1 MRPLRCSVFTLCGR
15 RPMLSVMGLCLL
27 LPFGA
32 AQRFHWLGPIEV
44 RAVSNA
50 GIVAGK
56 GSNDTGGVRAVRA
69 HRRLGAEL
77 QGTLGGNH
85 SEAWGVA
92 QNARYFVGF
101 STLSNG
107 AVRAYRH
114 PPYGGF
120 QNLGVLAGDTDDPS
134 YWSEARDVSADGKT
148 VVGRSV
154 DAQGRLRAFRWSEAD
169 GMQDLGTLG
178 GFHSGAY
185 GVSADGGAI
194 VGYADDAQGRMR
206 PFRWTQAGGMQ
217 DLGTF
222 GGSIGD
228 AWAVSADGS
237 VVVGAAHNA
246 QGQWR
251 AFRWTQATGLQ
262 ELPGIG
268 GAESGVRDISADGTV
283 MVGLARNAQG
293 QWRAVRWTAA
303 GVQDLTQAYAS
314 LIGQGSYLE
323 VAQSVSP
330 NGRYIVGQGY
340 NAATQRTEAYI
351 LETEPP
357 RPGTIR
363 FVQDRRASTTRFKS
377 VSWDGQVVVGVMGS
391 LIGDNEYN
399 LTTIEVSAD
408 SDYALRWTPSGG
420 LQVIASPGIA
430 LDVSAS
436 GRYIVGAAGT
446 SNGPRA
452 FYWTEQDGFQ
462 FLLEPSQQHGLTTP
476 ALLRMTCA
484 TAVAD
489 PFAQNPFHAYGDA
502 KGEFR
507 GVNSNC
513 PFSAYYAPDFA
524 FAWQLINNLLGLTTQ
539 VCPPYN
545 MRFTVTDV
553 FSATGSPSSLTGFT
567 GNGAEP
573 VVQWQIATSLGS
585 PSAAWSVAREYGIA
599 VGMSGGV
606 AVRWEGPLRLFPLG
620 TLPNN
625 YPGWLSACAHGVS
638 GDGRVIVGSHVN
650 GLSYVS
656 PLGTAWRYT
665 DEDGMEDLND
675 TYAHLLR
682 GVLDGN
688 DALLF
693 EARATSWDGRYIV
706 GSAMQVRGVFTYGF
720 WLDTWREGDTNG
732 DGCVDDADMLRVLF
746 AFGTVGTAESPWGIP
761 LRHEDLNHDG
771 IVDDADLLLVLF
783 NFGQG
788 C

>member
-1 MRPLRCSVFTLCGR
+1 
-15 RPMLSVMGLCLL
+15 MLSGVALCLL

-32 AQRFHWLGPIEV
+32 AQRFNWLGPIEV
-44 RAVSNA
+44 RGVTNS
-50 GIVAGK
+50 GLVIGK
-56 GSNDTGGVRAVRA
+56 AADASGAVRTVRV

-85 SEAWGVA
+85 SEGWSATGNGLIV
-92 QNARYFVGF
+92 VGF
-101 STLSNG
+101 STLPNG
-107 AVRAYRH
+107 AVRAYRQQ
-114 PPYGGF
+114 PIGGL
-120 QNLGVLAGDTDDPS
+120 QNLGVLAGNTDDPY

-148 VVGRSV
+148 VVGRSI
-154 DAQGRLRAFRWSEAD
+154 DAQGRLRAFRWTETG
-169 GMQDLGTLG
+169 GMQDLGALG
-178 GFHSGAY
+178 GLVSSAF
-185 GVSADGGAI
+185 GVSADGAVV
-194 VGYADDAQGRMR
+194 VGWASDSYGRTR

-222 GGSIGD
+222 GGSTGD
-228 AWAVSADGS
+228 AWAASADGS

-268 GAESGVRDISADGTV
+268 GAESGVRDLSADGTV

-340 NAATQRTEAYI
+340 NAATQRTEAYL

-363 FVQDRRASTTRFKS
+363 FVRYNRGLTTRFKS
-377 VSWDGQVVVGVMGS
+377 VSWDGQVVVGVAGS
-391 LIGDNEYN
+391 LISSYEYN
-399 LTTIEVSAD
+399 LGTIKTSAD

-420 LQVIASPGIA
+420 LQVIGSPGIA

-436 GRYIVGAAGT
+436 GRYIVGAADT
-446 SNGPRA
+446 FNGPRA

-462 FLLEPSQQHGLTTP
+462 FLPVPSQQHGLIYY
-476 ALLRMTCA
+476 LGMTCA
-484 TAVAD
+484 TAVGD
-489 PFAQNPFHAYGDA
+489 PFAQAPFRAFGNA
-502 KGEFR
+502 EGEFR
-507 GVNSNC
+507 GANPDC
-513 PFSAYYAPDFA
+513 PFNAYYAPDFA
-524 FAWQLINNLLGLTTQ
+524 FAWEGTNSLWGLTTQ
-539 VCPPYN
+539 YCSS
-545 MRFTVTDV
+545 RFTVTDC
-553 FSATGSPSSLTGFT
+553 FSGNGNGFSLTGFT

-573 VVQWQIATSLGS
+573 VVQWRIATSLGS
-585 PSAAWSVAREYGIA
+585 PSAAWSVGSDYRIA

-606 AVRWEGPLRLFPLG
+606 AVRWVGPSMLFPLG

-625 YPGWLSACAHGVS
+625 NPGWLSACAHGIS
-638 GDGRVIVGSHVN
+638 GDSEVIVGS
-650 GLSYVS
+650 YVRGVS
-656 PLGTAWRYT
+656 FVSQQGTAWRYT

-688 DALLF
+688 NALLY

-706 GSAMQVRGVFTYGF
+706 GSAMQVGGGMFIYGF

-732 DGCVDDADMLRVLF
+732 DGCVDDADLLRVLF

-761 LRHEDLNHDG
+761 LRHEDINHDG
-771 IVDDADLLLVLF
+771 IVDDADLLIVLF

>member
-1 MRPLRCSVFTLCGR
+1 
-15 RPMLSVMGLCLL
+15 MGLCLL
-27 LPFGA
+27 LACGS
-32 AQRFHWLGPIEV
+32 AQRFNWLGPIEV

-50 GIVAGK
+50 SIVAGK

-85 SEAWGVA
+85 SETWSITGNGLTV
-92 QNARYFVGF
+92 VGF

-107 AVRAYRH
+107 ALRAYRQQ
-114 PPYGGF
+114 PLGGL
-120 QNLGVLAGDTDDPS
+120 QNLGVLAGNTDDPY

-148 VVGRSV
+148 VVGRSI

-178 GFHSGAY
+178 GVHSGAY
-185 GVSADGGAI
+185 GVSADGSTI

-206 PFRWTQAGGMQ
+206 PFRWTQSGGMH

-228 AWAVSADGS
+228 AWATSADGQI
-237 VVVGAAHNA
+237 VVGAAHNA

-251 AFRWTQATGLQ
+251 AFRWTPTDGL
-262 ELPGIG
+262 EALPGLG
-268 GAESGVRDISADGTV
+268 GAESGVRDISADGKV

-323 VAQSVSP
+323 VAQGVSA
-330 NGRYIVGQGY
+330 NGRYIVGHGY

-363 FVQDRRASTTRFKS
+363 LVRDSHAFITRFKS

-391 LIGDNEYN
+391 LIDEYEYN

-436 GRYIVGAAGT
+436 GRYIVGAADT

-462 FLLEPSQQHGLTTP
+462 FLPEPSDAHGLTTP
-476 ALLRMTCA
+476 ALLGMTCA
-484 TAVAD
+484 TAVGD
-489 PFAQNPFHAYGDA
+489 PFAQNPFRAYGDA

-507 GVNSNC
+507 GVNSYC
-513 PFSAYYAPDFA
+513 PSSAYYAPDFV
-524 FAWQLINNLLGLTTQ
+524 FVWLGINGLVGLTTQ
-539 VCPPYN
+539 YCNLP
-545 MRFTVTDV
+545 RFTVTDC
-553 FSATGSPSSLTGFT
+553 FSGNGNGFSLTGFT

-573 VVQWQIATSLGS
+573 VVQWRIATSLGT
-585 PSAAWSVAREYGIA
+585 PSAAWSVGSDYRIA
-599 VGMSGGV
+599 VGMSGSV
-606 AVRWEGPLRLFPLG
+606 AVRWEGPLTIIPLG

-625 YPGWLSACAHGVS
+625 YPGWLSACAHGIS
-638 GDGRVIVGSHVN
+638 GDSKVIVGSHV
-650 GLSYVS
+650 GGVS
-656 PLGTAWRYT
+656 FVSQLGTAWRYT

-682 GVLDGN
+682 GVFDGN
-688 DALLF
+688 DARLF

-706 GSAMQVRGVFTYGF
+706 GSATSTGGGPVYGF

-732 DGCVDDADMLRVLF
+732 DGCVDDADLLRVLF
-746 AFGTVGTAESPWGIP
+746 AFGTVGTAESPWDIP
-761 LRHEDLNHDG
+761 LRHEDINHDG

-783 NFGQG
+783 NFASG
-788 C
+788 CGE

>member
-1 MRPLRCSVFTLCGR
+1 
-15 RPMLSVMGLCLL
+15 MGLCLL
-27 LPFGA
+27 LPFGS
-32 AQRFHWLGPIEV
+32 AQRFNWLGPIEV

-56 GSNDTGGVRAVRA
+56 GTNDTGGVRAVRA
-69 HRRLGAEL
+69 HRRLGNEL
-77 QGTLGGNH
+77 QATLGGNH

-107 AVRAYRH
+107 ALRAYRH
-114 PPYGGF
+114 PPYGSL
-120 QNLGVLAGDTDDPS
+120 QNLGVLAGNTDDPS

-148 VVGRSV
+148 VAGRST
-154 DAQGRLRAFRWSEAD
+154 DAQGRLRAFRWSETD

-178 GFHSGAY
+178 GVHSGAY
-185 GVSADGGAI
+185 GVSADGSTI

-206 PFRWTQAGGMQ
+206 PFRWTQADGMQ

-222 GGSIGD
+222 GGAIGD
-228 AWAVSADGS
+228 AWATSADGS

-251 AFRWTQATGLQ
+251 AFRWTPTDGLQ
-262 ELPGIG
+262 ALPGLG
-268 GAESGVRDISADGTV
+268 GTESGVRDISADGAV

-323 VAQSVSP
+323 VAQGVSA
-330 NGRYIVGQGY
+330 NGRYIVGTGY
-340 NAATQRTEAYI
+340 NAATGRTEAYI

-357 RPGTIR
+357 RPGRLVVI
-363 FVQDRRASTTRFKS
+363 FANSVFTRFKS
-377 VSWDGQVVVGVMGS
+377 VSWDGQVVVGVKGS
-391 LIGDNEYN
+391 SINDSEYN
-399 LTTIEVSAD
+399 LNAIYSSAD

-420 LQVIASPGIA
+420 LQVIAYPGIA

-436 GRYIVGAAGT
+436 GRYIVGAADT

-452 FYWTEQDGFQ
+452 FYWTEQDGFR
-462 FLLEPSQQHGLTTP
+462 FYMEPSQQHGLVSP
-476 ALLRMTCA
+476 MYLRATCA
-484 TAVAD
+484 TAVGD
-489 PFAQNPFHAYGDA
+489 PFLERPFRAAGNA
-502 KGEFR
+502 EGEFR
-507 GVNSNC
+507 GADSRC
-513 PFSAYYAPDFA
+513 PFNAYYALDFV
-524 FAWQLINNLLGLTTQ
+524 FVWEGTNHLYGLTTQ
-539 VCPPYN
+539 WCDFF
-545 MRFTVTDV
+545 RFTATDI
-553 FSATGSPSSLTGFT
+553 FSASGRFSSLTGFT
-567 GNGAEP
+567 GNGVEP
-573 VVQWQIATSLGS
+573 VVRHFIATSLGY
-585 PSAAWSVAREYGIA
+585 PSAAWSTDSNSTA

-606 AVRWEGPLRLFPLG
+606 AVRWFSPNWVFPLG

-625 YPGWLSACAHGVS
+625 PGWLSACAHGVS
-638 GDGRVIVGSHVN
+638 GDGKVIVGSHS
-650 GLSYVS
+650 GGISYVS

-665 DEDGMEDLND
+665 DDDGMEDLND

-682 GVLDGN
+682 
-688 DALLF
+688 DAFGGSDVQLF
-693 EARATSWDGRYIV
+693 EARATSYDGRYIV
-706 GSAMQVRGVFTYGF
+706 GSATNRSWILGF

-732 DGCVDDADMLRVLF
+732 DGCVDDADLLRVLF
-746 AFGTVGTAESPWGIP
+746 AFGTEGTAESLYGIP
-761 LRHEDLNHDG
+761 LRHEDINHDG

-783 NFGQG
+783 NFGTG